1 MDRNKW
7 AHDMVFGAVDK
18 TEIVR
23 KVISM
28 RDEMDILEATVRLL
42 KKRIALLEYGEVNQK
57 LFAIAFYVRRKKT
70 AFNLISIEN
79 KIESG
84 FGVAGSE
91 KEKEEDSLAGH
102 LQRHP
107 ASDGWEGHA
116 VCVTEIDLDMIRK
129 LTK

>member
-7 AHDMVFGAVDK
+7 AHDMVFGAVDN

-23 KVISM
+23 KVILM

-42 KKRIALLEYGEVNQK
+42 KKKIALLEHRTVDQK
-57 LFAIAFYVRRKKT
+57 LFAIAFYVRRKKIT
-70 AFNLISIEN
+70 DDLISIEN

-107 ASDGWEGHA
+107 ASDGWEGHT
-116 VCVTEIDLDMIRK
+116 VCVTEIDLDMIHK
-129 LTK
+129 LMK